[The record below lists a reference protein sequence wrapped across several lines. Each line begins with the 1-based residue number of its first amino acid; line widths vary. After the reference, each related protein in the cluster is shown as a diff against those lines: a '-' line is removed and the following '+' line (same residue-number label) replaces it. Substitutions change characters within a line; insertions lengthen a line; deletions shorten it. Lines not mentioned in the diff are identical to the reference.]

1 MDDLAHNKAS
11 VPSIAM
17 LDINQSVDPA
27 QMTQLHGKTVPFM
40 DDVSE
45 TKTWGFS
52 TTTSSTTKEWSLLI
66 Q

>member
-27 QMTQLHGKTVPFM
+27 QMTQLYGKTVPFM

-45 TKTWGFS
+45 KKTW
-52 TTTSSTTKEWSLLI
+52 
-66 Q
+66 